1 MSQNFAKCG
10 RQHVRDVNLWLQ
22 EVNVEIAVLAH
33 EPEDDATLIRS
44 AQQTIAWSNFRD
56 QFVEEMLDDYLAAHG
71 ELDIEYKTS
80 DLVDS

>member
-44 AQQTIAWSNFRD
+44 VQQTIAWSNFR
-56 QFVEEMLDDYLAAHG
+56 V
-71 ELDIEYKTS
+71 
-80 DLVDS
+80 